1 MPSLNLLIQH
11 SLLYGAI
18 LSALL
23 SALFLAAARL
33 NPEIMLRG
41 YPPDIKAK
49 YGPPGEKT
57 MQFRKPMAFLLFV
70 ILFGTLILSIVRL
83 SAVSGEPLTFTA
95 VFLSTF
101 IVLLTFNLVDL
112 VIIDWLVF
120 VTLQPKFII
129 LPGTEGMAGY
139 KDYGF
144 HFKAF
149 LRGTMLC
156 LVASLVMAGIGMGIQ
171 AVVI

>member
-1 MPSLNLLIQH
+1 MNLSFLLQH

-18 LSALL
+18 LSVLM
-23 SALFLAAARL
+23 SALFLTAAYL

-49 YGPPGEKT
+49 YGPSSEKT
-57 MQFRKPMAFLLFV
+57 SQQRKPMALLLFV
-70 ILFGTLILSIVRL
+70 ILFGTLIFSIVQL
-83 SAVSGEPLTFTA
+83 ADVSSEPLTLTTI
-95 VFLSTF
+95 FLSTF
-101 IVLLTFNLVDL
+101 VILLTFNLVDL
-112 VIIDWLVF
+112 LIIDWLVF

-129 LPGTEGMAGY
+129 LPGTKGMAGY

-149 LRGTMLC
+149 LRGTVLC
-156 LVASLVMAGIGMGIQ
+156 LIASLVMAGITMGIY
-171 AVVI
+171 AVVS

>member
-1 MPSLNLLIQH
+1 MNLSFLLQH

-33 NPEIMLRG
+33 NPEFMLRG

-70 ILFGTLILSIVRL
+70 ILFGTLIFSIVRL
-83 SAVSGEPLTFTA
+83 ADVSSEPLTLTTI
-95 VFLSTF
+95 FLSTF
-101 IVLLTFNLVDL
+101 IILLTFNLVDL

-149 LRGTMLC
+149 LRGTVLC
-156 LVASLVMAGIGMGIQ
+156 LIASLVIAGIAIGVY
-171 AVVI
+171 AVVT